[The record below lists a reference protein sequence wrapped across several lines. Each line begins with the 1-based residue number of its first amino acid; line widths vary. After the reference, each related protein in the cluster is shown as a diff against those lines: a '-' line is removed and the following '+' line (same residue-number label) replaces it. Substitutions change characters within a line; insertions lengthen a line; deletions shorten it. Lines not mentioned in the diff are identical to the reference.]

1 MRRVINKFSDICKVK
16 MKQRRFRAV
25 IASIGLHL
33 LFALIV
39 ALLLS
44 EQRALDNDAFQ
55 AILVKLNPTKIEME
69 IRPTHRTVT
78 INPTLTTE
86 TSTPRPPTQ
95 VSHIRQL
102 PKEQRVP
109 VRQVPRFD
117 DALDPVEVA
126 DVPTLSNV
134 ETPNAASS
142 HSSVAPGGGAPI
154 IERTTPPI
162 VQSRGTAD
170 TGFTEFLDGDLP
182 TNGLGDGPDI
192 TLRNFVKIPKEKL
205 GGILEG
211 TGNEIRGHIRLIR
224 LKHSLSDW
232 WQDPTAIPSLIKWLE
247 DHTPIRADMDF
258 AGGALRLTD
267 PQILAAPLIIMTGH
281 DKDITVSRQLAKDGP
296 LQTGFTPEERVAFR
310 KYILEKGGMLFFDDC
325 GFNGLFAHIVADEL
339 REIFPEYPLEILP
352 HDHEIYSIHYH
363 LPKPPTGGDVFWGNE
378 NNAQPT
384 QFRFQKGIIIDNR
397 LAVVYNRKDY
407 LCAMETA
414 EIESRTMLRLR
425 RSTDVYRFMSNLL
438 IYALKYG
445 GNTDRTGYQE

>member
-1 MRRVINKFSDICKVK
+1 
-16 MKQRRFRAV
+16 MKQRRFHAV

-33 LFALIV
+33 LFAIIV

-44 EQRALDNDAFQ
+44 EQRALDNDAFE
-55 AILVKLNPTKIEME
+55 ATLVKLNPAKTEME
-69 IRPTHRTVT
+69 IRPTHRTVAV
-78 INPTLTTE
+78 NPTLTIE
-86 TSTPRPPTQ
+86 TSTPRTPTQ

-102 PKEQRVP
+102 PKEQTAA
-109 VRQVPRFD
+109 VREMPRFD

-134 ETPNAASS
+134 ETPNASS
-142 HSSVAPGGGAPI
+142 AHSSVAPGDGVPL
-154 IERTTPPI
+154 IERAASPT
-162 VQSRGTAD
+162 VRGRGTAD
-170 TGFTEFLDGDLP
+170 TGFTEFLDGSLP
-182 TNGLGDGPDI
+182 TGGLGDGPDI
-192 TLRNFVKIPKEKL
+192 TLRNFVKIPKERL

-247 DHTPIRADMDF
+247 EHTPIRADMDF

-267 PQILAAPLIIMTGH
+267 PQIMDAPLIIMTGH
-281 DKDITVSRQLAKDGP
+281 DKDITVGRGLAKEGP
-296 LQTGFTPEERVAFR
+296 LEAGFTSEERAALR
-310 KYILEKGGMLFFDDC
+310 KYIIEKGGMLFFDDC

-339 REIFPEYPLEILP
+339 QQIFPEYPLEILP

-378 NNAQPT
+378 NNAQTT

-407 LCAMETA
+407 MCAMETA

-425 RSTDVYRFMSNLL
+425 RSPDVYRFMSNLL

-445 GNTDRTGYQE
+445 GNTDRTKYTE